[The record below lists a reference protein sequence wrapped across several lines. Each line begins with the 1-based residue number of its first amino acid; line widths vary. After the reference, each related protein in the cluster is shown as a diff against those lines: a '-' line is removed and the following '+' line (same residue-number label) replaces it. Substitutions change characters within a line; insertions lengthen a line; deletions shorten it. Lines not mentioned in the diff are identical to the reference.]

1 MTLAIILGNTG
12 SVVWMPAVLPVLY
25 WYMVCRPLSMT
36 PLLRAARSGD
46 LEDLRKQIEWGENV
60 DQARGDG
67 VTPLIMA
74 AGGGHHEVVM
84 ALIAAGATSTWR
96 TGGG

>member
-1 MTLAIILGNTG
+1 MARDAPCAACLPTRRVGFSLLLLYACAMTLAIILGNTG

-46 LEDLRKQIEWGENV
+46 LEDLRKQFP
-60 DQARGDG
+60 DPAAPARHQF
-67 VTPLIMA
+67 
-74 AGGGHHEVVM
+74 GH
-84 ALIAAGATSTWR
+84 
-96 TGGG
+96 